1 MTLAI
6 GIDVGGTNIRGGV
19 VDEGGKI
26 LKRARLSSDSRL
38 GKNHFLNQLKKLVDE
53 LVGAASGE
61 IQGIA
66 IGLPGIVDPAQ
77 GIVYASPHFED
88 WKNWNAASDI
98 EKTVGRR
105 PTIDND
111 ANFAVLGEGWLG
123 AAKGWSDYLMMTLG
137 TGIGGGIVIDRK
149 VWHGDRGFAGEFGHI
164 VVETEGPRC
173 FCGGRGCLEMFAS
186 ATGLRILIEQAS
198 EATDKRDFLRLC
210 DKEIERITMEEVYR
224 LAQDGNSFAITLFK
238 RVGFYL
244 GIGIASLV
252 NVLGMERVVIGGGI
266 QAAWD
271 FFIVEAKKEIAKRTY
286 KETASRL
293 QIVPSALGDDAG
305 ILGAASSLMAHRH
318 GVTTV

>member
-19 VDEGGKI
+19 VDETGKI

-38 GKNHFLNQLKKLVDE
+38 GKGHFLNQLKKVVDE
-53 LVGAASGE
+53 LGVVAAGPPLL
-61 IQGIA
+61 QGIA

-88 WKNWNAASDI
+88 WKNWNAVNDI
-98 EKTVGRR
+98 EKLLGRR
-105 PTIDND
+105 PEIDND

-123 AAKGWSDYLMMTLG
+123 AAKEWPHYLMITLG
-137 TGIGGGIVIDRK
+137 TGIGGGIVIDKK

-164 VVETEGPRC
+164 IVETEGPRC

-186 ATGLRILIEQAS
+186 ATGLKILIE
-198 EATDKRDFLRLC
+198 EAPEAIDKRDFLRLC
-210 DKEIERITMEEVYR
+210 DKEIEGITMEEVYR
-224 LAQDGNSFAITLFK
+224 LAQDGNSFAISLFK

-244 GIGIASLV
+244 GVGIASLV
-252 NVLGMERVVIGGGI
+252 NTLGMERVVIGGGI
-266 QAAWD
+266 RAAWD
-271 FFIVEAKKEIAKRTY
+271 FFIGEAKKEVGKRTY
-286 KETASRL
+286 KETAARL

-305 ILGAASSLMAHRH
+305 ILGAAARVFTLS
-318 GVTTV
+318 